1 MERSERTKVRA
12 SPAKESPNKILFML
26 RIVLFLSIFASKK
39 IIAMTAI
46 ELQTDTMQLLQQFDK
61 TNVSLWKRILDAVA
75 AIYQDEET
83 LQEKKRAEQKS
94 KIREMIGVFE
104 KSDSDDWKQVK
115 EGYLTEKYA
124 NQEP

>member
-1 MERSERTKVRA
+1 
-12 SPAKESPNKILFML
+12 ML

>member
-1 MERSERTKVRA
+1 
-12 SPAKESPNKILFML
+12 ML

-75 AIYQDEET
+75 AIYQDEEPM
-83 LQEKKRAEQKS
+83 QEKKRAEQKS

>member
-1 MERSERTKVRA
+1 
-12 SPAKESPNKILFML
+12 ML

-75 AIYQDEET
+75 AIYKDEET